1 MRAPH
6 FRVSDQGTE
15 RGEWEQQRPSFR
27 ENKGALDLGEYD
39 EESRRWDLWSL
50 RANVVKMEMRNFISR
65 RLGKDKIIVDQIE
78 DPLGQKSRV
87 LDLPN
92 G

>member
-1 MRAPH
+1 MRAPQ
-6 FRVSDQGTE
+6 FRVSDKGTE

-27 ENKGALDLGEYD
+27 ENKGALDLGKYD

-50 RANVVKMEMRNFISR
+50 RANVVKMEMRNFISQ
-65 RLGKDKIIVDQIE
+65 RLGKDKTVVDQIGG
-78 DPLGQKSRV
+78 PLGQKSRV
-87 LDLPN
+87 LGLLN